1 VTDSESGPAARAAG
15 RLLPKGRFEAFS
27 DGVFAIVVTLLVLEL
42 DVPEAGGAR
51 LWSELL
57 AGWPAYLGYVVS
69 FAFVGG
75 SWVAHSTLTRYTKAV
90 DAQLMRLNLVLL
102 LLISFL
108 PFTTSVLA
116 RHLDD
121 AGEADAVVLF
131 GANLTLAALLVNVLV
146 AYTLRTPGL
155 VADDGAEAELVAF
168 QRERAV
174 ALALLLAATVAGLV
188 VPVAAVVVF
197 LAISVVILVEPLW
210 RARRSRRAAEAGRT
224 P

>member
-1 VTDSESGPAARAAG
+1 VTDAEPAASTRPSG

-42 DVPEAGGAR
+42 EVPDAGGES
-51 LWSELL
+51 LWTEIL

-69 FAFVGG
+69 FAFIGG
-75 SWVAHSTLTRYTKAV
+75 SWVAHSTLTRFTKAV

-102 LLISFL
+102 LLVSFL
-108 PFTTSVLA
+108 PFSTSVLA

-146 AYTLRTPGL
+146 AYTIRTPGL
-155 VADDGAEAELVAF
+155 VADDAAEAELRAF
-168 QRERAV
+168 ERERAV
-174 ALALLLAATVAGLV
+174 AVGVLLAATVAGLF
-188 VPVAAVVVF
+188 VPVAAVGIF
-197 LAISVVILVEPLW
+197 LATSVLILVEPLW
-210 RARRSRRAAEAGRT
+210 RARRSRRAAIGAQAR
-224 P
+224 